1 MTTLTIYNLK
11 DELIYKQENIDDL
24 LNQYG
29 IDKDD
34 QESFEEE
41 LLGDILE
48 QGNIQSNEVYYELKE
63 TNGDYFTS
71 LFFTY

>member
-11 DELIYKQENIDDL
+11 DELIYKQENIDNL

>member
-1 MTTLTIYNLK
+1 MTTLKIWNLK
-11 DELIYKQENIDDL
+11 DELIYKQDNIDEIL
-24 LNQYG
+24 HQYG

-34 QESFEEE
+34 QESFETE
-41 LLGDILE
+41 LLSDILE
-48 QGNIQSNEVYYELKE
+48 QGNIQFSEVYYELKE

>member
-63 TNGDYFTS
+63 S
-71 LFFTY
+71 RWTYYNRR

>member
-1 MTTLTIYNLK
+1 MTTLKIWNLK
-11 DELIYKQENIDDL
+11 DELIYKNDNIDDL
-24 LNQYG
+24 LNQYE

-41 LLGDILE
+41 LLSDILE

>member
-11 DELIYKQENIDDL
+11 DELIYKQENIDNL

-48 QGNIQSNEVYYELKE
+48 QGNIQYNEVYYELKE